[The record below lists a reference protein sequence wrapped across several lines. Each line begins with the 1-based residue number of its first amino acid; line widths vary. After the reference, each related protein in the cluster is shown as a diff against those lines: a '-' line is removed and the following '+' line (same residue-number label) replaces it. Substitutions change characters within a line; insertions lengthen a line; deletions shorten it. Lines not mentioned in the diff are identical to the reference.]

1 MAAGTNAASHARR
14 LRYPLS
20 MRELP
25 LPVGDRKLVQIVDAA
40 LADATRR
47 SGPWLV
53 CCPGCTQCCI
63 GVFAINQLDAV
74 RLRSGLAELER
85 RDPARAAAVRT
96 RSREAAARLTG
107 DFPGNS
113 RTGILAEDDASEMRF
128 EDFADDE
135 VCPVLDPLTGLCDLY
150 ESRPLTC
157 RTFGPPVRSEDGLG
171 VCELCYHGA
180 SDEEIA
186 ACEMEVDPADLEGK
200 LLKTVE
206 ARTGARGQTIIAFAL
221 RD

>member
-1 MAAGTNAASHARR
+1 MHGFR
-14 LRYPLS
+14 LP
-20 MRELP
+20 P
-25 LPVGDRKLVQIVDAA
+25 GDRKLVQIVDAA

-53 CCPGCTQCCI
+53 CRPGCTQCCV
-63 GVFAINQLDAV
+63 GVFAINQLDAA
-74 RLRSGLAELER
+74 RLKTGLVELKQ
-85 RDPARAAAVRT
+85 RDPARAAAVRA
-96 RSREAAARLTG
+96 RSHEAAARLTS

-113 RTGILAEDDASEMRF
+113 RTGILAEDEASEAEF
-128 EDFADDE
+128 DDFANDE
-135 VCPVLDPLTGLCDLY
+135 ICPVLDPSTGMCDLY

-157 RTFGPPVRSEDGLG
+157 RTFGPPVRSEGGLG

-186 ACEMEVDPADLEGK
+186 ACEMEVDPDDFEGK
-200 LLKTVE
+200 LLKKVE
-206 ARTGARGQTIIAFAL
+206 AGAGVRGQTIIAFAL